1 MTNFLEE
8 IKINRKYKNDLFVFL
23 FGSNKEFALSLYNAV
38 NNSSYTDPDSITFNT
53 IEDFIY
59 IGRQNDVSFLIE
71 NTINIYEHQTTI
83 NANIALRM
91 LLYVSRLYEKYANE
105 DDLYSQRTISL
116 PSPNFIVF
124 YFGNKECKD
133 DRFVYL
139 SDAMEI
145 KNPNLELKVRVINA
159 NYGHTQYILNKCP
172 VLYEYSWF
180 LHEVGIRYNM
190 IVDSSNKNN
199 NIMSGIVDSVL
210 EIMSDDF
217 IIKTIILKHKAE
229 VVDMLYTIEDEP
241 RMMKIHDEA
250 MKNEGRV
257 EARAED
263 LNNAINYYM
272 KTGLSEKEATQLA
285 REVLNNFSKE

>member
-145 KNPNLELKVRVINA
+145 KNPNLGLKVRVINA

-199 NIMSGIVDSVL
+199 NIMPGIVDSVL
-210 EIMSDDF
+210 EIMPDDF

-285 REVLNNFSKE
+285 REVLNNFSEE